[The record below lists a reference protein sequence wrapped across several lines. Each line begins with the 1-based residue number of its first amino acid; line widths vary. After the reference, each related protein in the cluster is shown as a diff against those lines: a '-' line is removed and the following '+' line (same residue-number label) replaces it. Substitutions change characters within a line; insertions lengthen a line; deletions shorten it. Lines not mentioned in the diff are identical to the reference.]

1 MKHKTHNPQSGQ
13 VGIITL
19 LIMAVVL
26 TVAISLSQR
35 TMQEQDIAF
44 IQDESTRVF
53 NAAESGVEQA
63 LFNIRETEKGE
74 EGSLEPFSLD
84 DIDVAANV
92 DESSVVDIS
101 INSGRV
107 IQVPLA
113 QVGGNITVSWWDK
126 SDNCDS
132 SNPPAAM
139 IISVLSNTEA
149 IHHGY
154 DPCQRQSE
162 DNFEEIEQDFHQ
174 QGDIDYYYRRTISVS
189 DDDILLR
196 VKPVYNH
203 AKVYISG
210 PAIGDEIVQYNIQ
223 SGAYSDPQDIARTLE
238 VKRSALNAPGFMDF
252 TLVSGNDLTKN

>member
-1 MKHKTHNPQSGQ
+1 MKYKTHNPQSGQ

-63 LFNIRETEKGE
+63 LFGIREIEKGE
-74 EGSLEPFSLD
+74 EIDLDEPLNLD
-84 DIDVAANV
+84 DIEVTTNV
-92 DESSVVDIS
+92 TESSVADIS

-107 IQVPLA
+107 IQIPLA
-113 QVGGNITVSWWDK
+113 QVGGDVSVSWWDK
-126 SDNCDS
+126 SANCDS

-149 IHHGY
+149 IHHGF
-154 DPCQRQSE
+154 DPCANNR
-162 DNFEEIEQDFHQ
+162 DNDFEEVMQDLHP
-174 QGDIDYYYRRTISVS
+174 TISVTA
-189 DDDILLR
+189 DDVLLR
-196 VKPVYNH
+196 VRPVYNH
-203 AKVYISG
+203 AKIFIAGS
-210 PAIGDEIVQYNIQ
+210 AIGSETVQYNIQ

-238 VKRSALNAPGFMDF
+238 VRRSALNAPDFMDF
-252 TLVSGNDLTKN
+252 TLVSGSDLTKN